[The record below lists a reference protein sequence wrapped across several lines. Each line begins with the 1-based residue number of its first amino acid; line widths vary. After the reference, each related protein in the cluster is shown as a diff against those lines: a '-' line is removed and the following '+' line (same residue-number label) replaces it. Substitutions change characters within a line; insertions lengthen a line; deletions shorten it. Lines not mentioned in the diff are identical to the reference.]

1 MAALSAL
8 QCFGFLWT
16 TAAKATHLQELAGH
30 FRPRLS
36 LDAKDRAFVK
46 NGSCIQISNGKPL
59 HKIFN
64 KNYVIS

>member
-8 QCFGFLWT
+8 QRFGFPWT
-16 TAAKATHLQELAGH
+16 TAAKATHLQEFAGH
-30 FRPRLS
+30 FRHRLPP
-36 LDAKDRAFVK
+36 DARDRAFVK
-46 NGSCIQISNGKPL
+46 NRSCIQIPNGKPL